1 MLFYSPTAVEVRGTT
16 AQFRGFMV
24 QARNAAGM
32 LIGTFT
38 EANGANNVIGVQTLD
53 CDYIGSNSQV
63 RIVFVPR
70 AL

>member
-1 MLFYSPTAVEVRGTT
+1 MRGTT

-38 EANGANNVIGVQTLD
+38 ERNGANNTIGVQTLD
-53 CDYIGSNSQV
+53 CDAVGSNSEV
-63 RIVFVPR
+63 RIVFVNHGPWD
-70 AL
+70 L

>member
-1 MLFYSPTAVEVRGTT
+1 MRGTA

-32 LIGTFT
+32 LIGTFM
-38 EANGANNVIGVQTLD
+38 EANGANNDIGVQTLD
-53 CDYIGSNSQV
+53 CDDIGSNSQV
-63 RIVFVPR
+63 RIVFVPW